1 MNKIFKEYF
10 LDDPVFKL
18 VAIQKSINKIFK
30 KTISKKSIFKV
41 GSKFQIYQKNPQKIP
56 TKKFEF

>member
-30 KTISKKSIFKV
+30 KQ
-41 GSKFQIYQKNPQKIP
+41 FQRNP
-56 TKKFEF
+56 FLR